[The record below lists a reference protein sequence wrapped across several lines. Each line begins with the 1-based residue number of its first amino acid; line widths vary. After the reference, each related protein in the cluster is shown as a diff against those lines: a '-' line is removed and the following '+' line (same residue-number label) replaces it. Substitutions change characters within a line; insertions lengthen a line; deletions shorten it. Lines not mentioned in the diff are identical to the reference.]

1 MSAAIWFPPRVR
13 RAMYEQR
20 SIDRT
25 CRTMLLLV
33 LFLLSLAALTGRVQ
47 SLNNRIHRRDA
58 IGSIAATI
66 TTPFLVPTTSS
77 AIIDIDDSSS
87 SQQGIAAIT
96 DSPIGRSFR
105 KSVVRSAQ
113 VVDKLDE
120 KWERFSDSLR
130 NKSACDP
137 NTGRRLYDNGK
148 RKDGTPIGSPGL
160 GELCSPEPL
169 APLDV
174 SLTEIIL
181 VSAVKSASLVTSSKE
196 DSLRKSIQ
204 EIKELVRPAFER
216 SMQGNTSVDETNRA
230 LFKLNLYATLRA
242 ITNLCKGDKA
252 SIKAFQVEWGSE
264 LLAKYA
270 STANRND
277 FVSPFPKGEDE
288 FQDFDYD
295 KNTLLDVLGKLTST
309 LKAFK
314 TGGLLGYFEVSIPYD
329 DYGAVVTVAMDDY
342 IAIGAEILLS
352 EQKLLCDGPV
362 PALLRSLLDDAR
374 INFSVDTFYI
384 DPSTTRQD
392 DYNPTQLLL
401 SLSGLRKM

>member
-1 MSAAIWFPPRVR
+1 
-13 RAMYEQR
+13 
-20 SIDRT
+20 
-25 CRTMLLLV
+25 MLLLV
-33 LFLLSLAALTGRVQ
+33 LFLLSLAALIGRVQ
-47 SLNNRIHRRDA
+47 SLNLTPNNRIHRRDA

-77 AIIDIDDSSS
+77 AIQIEDSS

-96 DSPIGRSFR
+96 DSQIGRSFR

-113 VVDKLDE
+113 VADKLDE

-181 VSAVKSASLVTSSKE
+181 DSAVKSASLVTSSKE

-216 SMQGNTSVDETNRA
+216 SMQGNTSVDEQNRA
-230 LFKLNLYATLRA
+230 VFKLNLYATLRS
-242 ITNLCKGDKA
+242 ITYLLKGDKA
-252 SIKAFQVEWGSE
+252 SIKTFQVAWGSE

-270 STANRND
+270 STANRKD

-288 FQDFDYD
+288 FQDYDYD
-295 KNTLLDVLGKLTST
+295 KNTLLDALGKLTVT
-309 LKAFK
+309 LKQFK
-314 TGGLLGYFEVSIPYD
+314 AGGLLGYFEVSIPYD
-329 DYGAVVTVAMDDY
+329 DYGSVVTVAMDDY
-342 IAIGAEILLS
+342 TPIGAEILLS
-352 EQKLLCDGPV
+352 EQKLICDGPV
-362 PALLRSLLDDAR
+362 PALLRSLFDDAR
-374 INFSVDTFYI
+374 INFNMDTFYI

-401 SLSGLRKM
+401 SLSGLRRM